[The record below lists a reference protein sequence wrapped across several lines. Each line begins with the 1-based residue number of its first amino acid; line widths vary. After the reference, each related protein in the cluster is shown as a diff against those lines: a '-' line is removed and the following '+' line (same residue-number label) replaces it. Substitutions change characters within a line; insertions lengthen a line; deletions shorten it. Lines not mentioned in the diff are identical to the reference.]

1 MALFQFNNYIKRP
14 KLAELIT
21 IWRQPL
27 PPTLHY
33 FWKGTLSI
41 NFVSTV
47 QVKAQPGCYICCLAL
62 LQLWHFVNLLEG
74 QTAFYAVCDPAMIQS
89 LTFRELTWGTTCFFA
104 VCDPAMIQ
112 SLTFRELTWGTTC
125 FLCRLWPCYD
135 PVSDISWTY
144 LRDNLVFM
152 PFVTLL
158 WSSLWHFVNL
168 LEGQPA
174 FYTVCDPAM
183 IQSLTFRELT
193 WGTTC
198 FLCRLWP
205 CYDTVKYSPRS
216 SYISNIHL
224 NNIFWIHIGNQKL
237 FSSGTLTKG
246 LYTFLFPPY

>member
-89 LTFRELTWGTTCFFA
+89 LTFRELTWGTTCF
-104 VCDPAMIQ
+104 
-112 SLTFRELTWGTTC
+112 
-125 FLCRLWPCYD
+125 LCRLWPCYD
-135 PVSDISWTY
+135 P
-144 LRDNLVFM
+144 
-152 PFVTLL
+152 
-158 WSSLWHFVNL
+158 
-168 LEGQPA
+168 
-174 FYTVCDPAM
+174 
-183 IQSLTFRELT
+183 
-193 WGTTC
+193 
-198 FLCRLWP
+198 
-205 CYDTVKYSPRS
+205 VKYSPRS